1 LKNQLR
7 DMEKAN
13 GILKLD
19 KVKQEQLLKEEQ
31 DKTKK
36 MNELNK
42 ILNDV
47 KAERDLLMKQLE

>member
-1 LKNQLR
+1 
-7 DMEKAN
+7 MEKAN

>member
-1 LKNQLR
+1 
-7 DMEKAN
+7 MEKAN
-13 GILKLD
+13 GLLKLD

-42 ILNDV
+42 ILTDV
-47 KAERDLLMKQLE
+47 KAERDL